1 MSLRILIA
9 DDHPVVRDGLRAML
23 EGAGFTVVG
32 EAEDGLRALA
42 LLARA
47 PADVVLMDLR
57 MPRMDGVAATSRI
70 RAEHPATRVLV
81 LTTYDRDADI
91 ERALAAGATGY
102 LLKDSPRDELFRAV
116 RAAARDEAVLAP
128 AVATRLMRRGR
139 DAAELSAR
147 ELDVLRHVA
156 RGCTNREIG
165 TLLHVSEATVKTH
178 LLNAYAKLGVDGRT
192 AAVVTA
198 LRRGLL
204 DLG

>member
-1 MSLRILIA
+1 VSLRVLIA

-23 EGAGFTVVG
+23 EGAGFSVVG

-42 LLARA
+42 LLART

-57 MPRMDGVAATSRI
+57 MPRMDGVAATARI

-102 LLKDSPRDELFRAV
+102 LLKDSPREELFRAV

-128 AVATRLMRRGR
+128 AVATRLMRRR
-139 DAAELSAR
+139 DAPELSGR

-192 AAVVTA
+192 AAVMAA